1 MCQLA
6 AYVGDKPVAP
16 LLLDALRLQEGYFGG
31 QATGLATLNKGR
43 ITTHK
48 APGPVDQFKKSTD
61 LKQFKGTTGI
71 AHSRYSLSVLKG
83 PEYNLAA
90 NAHPWLNEAGTLA
103 MMHNGIIN
111 NYRDH
116 WDSLRKRHT
125 FTSYSP
131 AVGDITDSEVALFL
145 LDERLREGKMLPDA
159 LRETANSLTGTVLLA
174 AMHVDEPEAV
184 YIANWMQA
192 GTLAKGDGESMFTS
206 SRIGLAG
213 LRDELDIFR
222 APRNSL
228 IRLTRDR
235 IEVVKLDPSRRA
247 PDPDLDEEELL
258 RQSLRVLK
266 SHGEMDSVALL
277 QFLSKGGFEEVFHL
291 PPEEWRRLFLLG
303 HGDQNQIMEP
313 LAAAA
318 AKGRIGLRV
327 RTRHEGGVDVPRVFW
342 FTT

>member
-6 AYVGDKPVAP
+6 AYVGDRPVAP

-43 ITTHK
+43 ITMHK
-48 APGPVDQFKKSTD
+48 APGPVDLFRKSTD

-83 PEYNLAA
+83 PEYNLAG
-90 NAHPWLNEAGTLA
+90 NAHPWLNEDGTLA
-103 MMHNGIIN
+103 MMHNGVIN

-116 WDSLRKRHT
+116 WDRLREKHT

-131 AVGDITDSEVALFL
+131 VVGDITDSEVALHL
-145 LDERLREGKMLPDA
+145 LDEKLGEGKKFSEA
-159 LRETANSLTGTVLLA
+159 LRETANSLTGMVLLA

-184 YIANWMQA
+184 YVANWMQA
-192 GTLAKGDGESMFTS
+192 CTLAKGDGETMFTS
-206 SRIGLAG
+206 SRLGLAG
-213 LRDELDIFR
+213 LRGELDVFR

-235 IEVVKLDPSRRA
+235 IEVAKLDPSRHA

-258 RQSLRVLK
+258 EQSLRILRER
-266 SHGEMDSVALL
+266 GEMDSVALL
-277 QFLSKGGFEEVFHL
+277 LALNRGGFEEAFHV
-291 PPEEWRRLFLLG
+291 PPEEWRRIYLMG
-303 HGDQNQIMEP
+303 HGDQNQVMEP
-313 LAAAA
+313 LATAAA
-318 AKGRIGLRV
+318 RGRMGCRV
-327 RTRHEGGVDVPRVFW
+327 RTMQEGGVDVPRVFW
-342 FTT
+342 SAP